1 MRDLYP
7 VKFYED
13 FEIFDDWGQ
22 QTSSVRGLEFT
33 RDGIDAGFLQLDDNP
48 LASQR
53 VWTEFEGVYG
63 PRPVKGKKLG
73 ATVYARYE
81 DDLAESIGQEPIFFA
96 GQFYGKGR
104 VFYQASGE
112 MWRLRRLDAAYFEKW
127 YTHLIRHVSTGR
139 LHRGSARGDVLLVE
153 KESYHLGDTIPV
165 VAQLKNAQRNPYQ
178 AESVTMYVFDSDGT
192 GIPVE
197 LRADRMRKGMFR
209 GEFVPQQPEDYHL
222 QLQLPESEGD
232 PLSKVIK
239 VTTSDREK
247 KHPEQ
252 DEQALKH
259 LAAATGG
266 RYFASI
272 EAAGGHAGDPPLAA
286 ALVDQTRVTPV
297 AGDIDPVWNK
307 DFSRW
312 MLVLICG
319 VLSLEWLLRRLFRLA

>member
-1 MRDLYP
+1 
-7 VKFYED
+7 
-13 FEIFDDWGQ
+13 
-22 QTSSVRGLEFT
+22 
-33 RDGIDAGFLQLDDNP
+33 
-48 LASQR
+48 
-53 VWTEFEGVYG
+53 
-63 PRPVKGKKLG
+63 
-73 ATVYARYE
+73 
-81 DDLAESIGQEPIFFA
+81 
-96 GQFYGKGR
+96 
-104 VFYQASGE
+104 
-112 MWRLRRLDAAYFEKW
+112 
-127 YTHLIRHVSTGR
+127 
-139 LHRGSARGDVLLVE
+139 
-153 KESYHLGDTIPV
+153 
-165 VAQLKNAQRNPYQ
+165 
-178 AESVTMYVFDSDGT
+178 
-192 GIPVE
+192 
-197 LRADRMRKGMFR
+197 
-209 GEFVPQQPEDYHL
+209 L